1 MATSKIGTAVLELTT
16 DVSKMT
22 SGINTGVAAVKG
34 LESQVQATSK
44 TIAGIGQALNGALG
58 LGDIG
63 KQGLAFATGF
73 ITAQAAMTAAKL
85 GAEALAGEIKTLVM
99 DGSAVSDVAGNFERL
114 TSQVGLTGSA
124 LLGALRTGTHNTIA
138 DFELMKTVNQDLAAG
153 LRLTDQQFGTLAKG
167 AFALAQA
174 TGTDVKTAFDTMNDA
189 MLTGRTRAL
198 AMLTGKLDLEA
209 AEKKYAASL
218 GTTAEHL
225 SEEGKLE
232 AARAAILDGVGAATA
247 RLGDQVDGLDEHV
260 AQAQVSWQNFHNELA
275 KTVAESPVLE
285 AAFDAIQ
292 QAIADSLGADQEQ
305 LVKAVAGAIDDAAI
319 AAVGFA
325 KVGVTAGSAV
335 AVEMIALYKVLGD
348 IAQIVDLVALG
359 FKGASL
365 AAAEFFSIGGRAGP
379 MADDVAR
386 IGKEMDMITERIT
399 ARGKNLQSADA
410 LQLRLGDTSGIM
422 KSLDDVR
429 AKMVAAR
436 ESAASFVGPLQ
447 DVAAAHMAAGT
458 AAGSH
463 ANLTQKSKK
472 EIGEAE
478 AAAKKFTDALTELS
492 TATIGY
498 AGIIDTV
505 DGSVAEAVK
514 FYLQAGVSQ
523 GDLATAYALTAT
535 QVKALATQ
543 LENETKWQKAVGDAT
558 SFMRPFQATLDTI
571 NGTVVEG
578 AKALLDHGAKLEDVR
593 IAYGLTEGQ
602 IAAVNE
608 QLKFENLL
616 LQATKSTMDSVER
629 AGANAGFSK
638 NLKAGSDAVRDAVE
652 TENKARLD
660 QYDFQV
666 FLIHREAQDRKD
678 ALDKEAEGYQD
689 ALGAI
694 DRDTD
699 AKMAD
704 AARAWSEHIDE
715 MKASA
720 DTLGNSFLGWIESI
734 PQLLQSAF
742 TGGGGFSGALQ
753 ALESKIGGD
762 IGGSLFKAG
771 GVLSSLGGKLSQALG
786 NILGKGV
793 GDAIGL
799 ALPGIGQAIGALLGP
814 LASKLTFF
822 FQDLFGGPSKKELEG
837 RVVVG
842 DFEKQFA
849 STADMI
855 NKVGAAYI
863 ANGKSAAQ
871 AQAAI
876 QKLWAAEKQGA
887 EATKKALEE
896 INAELS
902 RQQEITDAIHGEGF
916 QSQDEIR
923 HAADIAGAAHDE
935 MASHPDQY
943 TEAQIDA
950 AYRHYQELLAQL
962 EGAAGAAARAW
973 LEAHKAADDAAAA
986 SSEAMQSAEAD
997 LKGLIDQR
1005 NALAKG
1011 IAAEAPEEVMGVIEA
1026 QQRSELAV
1034 LDKQIQEKA
1043 DAYAKLAQETG
1054 QAMKDAIVEALKSIH
1069 IDPVHV
1075 PVVVDRPSTEAPEP
1089 TPGSRGDRDFS
1100 GADYNGEVPEAAHT
1114 GALVTSGGLRRYHTG
1129 TMPVVTPDRRLVPA
1143 KGTADRLAPD
1153 EVPAILQ
1160 VGEAVLNRPAVRAL
1174 GETVIA
1180 ALNHGAKPFEALR
1193 QQAPALSA
1201 SGESASAD
1209 SHGVSGVGRI
1219 LNTAMGTVL
1228 NDPGGQS
1235 AAAAGEASGATP
1247 SETKAAARQRR
1258 DSGLADTTLE
1268 TTLQSIAARF
1278 IGQHIDSVHEPV
1290 MYDENGRRVV
1300 APAAAPGK
1308 GDAHAW
1314 ALVTP
1319 QGAHRYHAG
1328 TERVERV
1335 AAFGQLTSDAKPTIG
1350 GVGNNRPAV
1359 QAIGQDIIA
1368 ALNRGSEPFETLR
1381 QNAPTLGTSSPQTDN
1396 SLGSWS
1402 RGLQFADLQSV
1413 TATTRAVL
1421 DEQGRLA
1428 ASSARE
1434 ASDDISGETKAA
1446 WDHQQRIMVEGAS
1459 HTVDDLLRQIAER
1472 FSGVRLDPMQI
1483 PIEYLNDRGPVRLID
1498 DPAAGAYGELSAD
1511 DSDIASTGGVA
1522 FPLREVRTA
1531 TRDYFPMARGGF
1543 GSFDRPTAFIA
1554 GESGAED
1561 VVFGGAGRHLGRD
1574 VARELAALL
1583 PTAGSGTPPEIVVH
1597 SHVHSQLY
1605 VDGQPMAENTV
1616 RHIERGNGGLDVRLR
1631 DKLVPA

>member
-1 MATSKIGTAVLELTT
+1 MANKIGTAILELVT

-1026 QQRSELAV
+1026 QQRGELAV

-1043 DAYAKLAQETG
+1043 DAYAQLAQETG

-1075 PVVVDRPSTEAPEP
+1075 PVVVDRPSNEAPEH
-1089 TPGSRGDRDFS
+1089 TPGNRGDRDFS

-1114 GALVTSGGLRRYHTG
+1114 GALVTPLGLRRYHTG

-1143 KGTADRLAPD
+1143 EGAGDLLAPD

-1174 GETVIA
+1174 GEHVIA

-1193 QQAPALSA
+1193 QQRQPSP
-1201 SGESASAD
+1201 
-1209 SHGVSGVGRI
+1209 HPVSR
-1219 LNTAMGTVL
+1219 
-1228 NDPGGQS
+1228 
-1235 AAAAGEASGATP
+1235 
-1247 SETKAAARQRR
+1247 
-1258 DSGLADTTLE
+1258 
-1268 TTLQSIAARF
+1268 
-1278 IGQHIDSVHEPV
+1278 
-1290 MYDENGRRVV
+1290 
-1300 APAAAPGK
+1300 
-1308 GDAHAW
+1308 
-1314 ALVTP
+1314 
-1319 QGAHRYHAG
+1319 
-1328 TERVERV
+1328 
-1335 AAFGQLTSDAKPTIG
+1335 
-1350 GVGNNRPAV
+1350 
-1359 QAIGQDIIA
+1359 
-1368 ALNRGSEPFETLR
+1368 
-1381 QNAPTLGTSSPQTDN
+1381 
-1396 SLGSWS
+1396 
-1402 RGLQFADLQSV
+1402 
-1413 TATTRAVL
+1413 
-1421 DEQGRLA
+1421 
-1428 ASSARE
+1428 
-1434 ASDDISGETKAA
+1434 
-1446 WDHQQRIMVEGAS
+1446 
-1459 HTVDDLLRQIAER
+1459 
-1472 FSGVRLDPMQI
+1472 
-1483 PIEYLNDRGPVRLID
+1483 
-1498 DPAAGAYGELSAD
+1498 
-1511 DSDIASTGGVA
+1511 
-1522 FPLREVRTA
+1522 
-1531 TRDYFPMARGGF
+1531 
-1543 GSFDRPTAFIA
+1543 
-1554 GESGAED
+1554 
-1561 VVFGGAGRHLGRD
+1561 
-1574 VARELAALL
+1574 
-1583 PTAGSGTPPEIVVH
+1583 
-1597 SHVHSQLY
+1597 
-1605 VDGQPMAENTV
+1605 
-1616 RHIERGNGGLDVRLR
+1616 
-1631 DKLVPA
+1631 